1 MRLCFQTRKFFFFS
15 YGSTARFLISFFHT
29 FLKKTG
35 HFKPFIY
42 LLLLLYDF
50 IYEAKMPIFNFHK
63 LQIRWQDEW
72 RNALWNQRKDCNQ
85 FIYYLLVF
93 IFYFLQY
100 ALIPREFLWT
110 DGSSVQCGLCRQN
123 NASVTLP
130 HAPGAI
136 RHFKRRHRKTY
147 NSFSKEVRYQDYRA
161 QGEAGQDPNFE
172 YNRYPVQNQHMM
184 AQGPGVYPML
194 AAAAPQVGLLVLQ
207 YLI

>member
-1 MRLCFQTRKFFFFS
+1 MS
-15 YGSTARFLISFFHT
+15 DEMPYEISV
-29 FLKKTG
+29 K
-35 HFKPFIY
+35 I
-42 LLLLLYDF
+42 
-50 IYEAKMPIFNFHK
+50 
-63 LQIRWQDEW
+63 
-72 RNALWNQRKDCNQ
+72 
-85 FIYYLLVF
+85 
-93 IFYFLQY
+93 Y

-194 AAAAPQVGLLVLQ
+194 AAAAPQEQNHLLGDRIYAGVSQNCMGYPQNPQEGPRGPPQPWNIDISSFVVFIVILFFSS
-207 YLI
+207 I